1 MASSYITQD
10 IRSQLPTTLQQI
22 QGHNMFI
29 NSRTAFNGLVLVWS
43 KMSIFNTQNHIIQH
57 GINMHTLRGWLF
69 STVSFPMCNLLYAW
83 KLKESLTLSLFEL
96 EELYIPHLAKSPDTG
111 FVFHSLQ
118 LWKVTL
124 SFWYR
129 AWRAECTGQFFF
141 HLWPW
146 YSWEGIWK
154 SLLPLT
160 KTITFISKNVLLTDV
175 FPILTYCESTSAV
188 EACFGSIHD

>member
-96 EELYIPHLAKSPDTG
+96 EELYIATSCQITWHWFCLPQSTTVESYTFLLIQ
-111 FVFHSLQ
+111 SLES
-118 LWKVTL
+118 WMYRAIFFPFVTL
-124 SFWYR
+124 VRLRRYLKKSTTTY
-129 AWRAECTGQFFF
+129 QNDYF
-141 HLWPW
+141 HFQKRSAYWCVSNSDILW
-146 YSWEGIWK
+146 E
-154 SLLPLT
+154 
-160 KTITFISKNVLLTDV
+160 
-175 FPILTYCESTSAV
+175 
-188 EACFGSIHD
+188 H